1 MKRRRKVKKICVI
14 RMSSLGDVI
23 QASAALRTVR
33 NKYPDAEITF
43 VVAKGFEIPVLNSP
57 IIDNL
62 VVYNRGGKNLS
73 NFDKLISLIFK
84 LFRNRFDLLIDL
96 HYNRRSR
103 IISFLAMP
111 RRRTPV
117 LGNYLKQSNLERHEL
132 FLNRVGI
139 GSPMP
144 PMEFWSGKDDVHFA
158 CEFLKRARI
167 ESDDLL
173 VGMNP
178 GANWTSKSWPVDF
191 FARVGD
197 YFSQVHGAKTIV
209 FGGLDDREKAVDV
222 YKKMEIKPMLAAGRA
237 SFLETG
243 ELIRKC
249 NLFITGDTGLMHLAR
264 GANVPI
270 VAIFGGT
277 DPRHQTTP
285 LSDNMRV
292 IRDDECQPPCNK
304 YHCPLKTRA
313 CLWAV
318 TPEMV
323 IKEAENLLNLKSY
336 SEDTD

>member
-1 MKRRRKVKKICVI
+1 MKRSRKVKKICVI

-23 QASAALRTVR
+23 QASVALPAIR

-43 VVAKGFEIPVLNSP
+43 VAARGFEIPVLNSP

-62 VVYNRGGKNLS
+62 VVYNRGGNNFT
-73 NFDKLISLIFK
+73 NFDQLIGLIFK
-84 LFRNRFDLLIDL
+84 LFRNRFDILIDL
-96 HYNRRSR
+96 QYSRRSR
-103 IISFLAMP
+103 IASFLAMP

-117 LGNYLKQSNLERHEL
+117 LGNYLKYSNLERHEL

-139 GSPMP
+139 ESPLP
-144 PMEFWSGKDDVHFA
+144 PMEFWAGEDDVHFA
-158 CEFLKRARI
+158 GGFLKRARI
-167 ESDDLL
+167 TSDDLL

-191 FARVGD
+191 YARVGD

-209 FGGLDDREKAVDV
+209 FGGPDDRNKAVDV
-222 YKKMEIKPMLAAGRA
+222 YKKMERKPVLAAGRA

-243 ELIRKC
+243 ELIRRC

-277 DPRHQTTP
+277 DPRRQTAP
-285 LSDNMRV
+285 LPGNMRV

-304 YHCPLKTRA
+304 DLCPLKTRA

-323 IKEAENLLNLKSY
+323 IKEAESLLNLKSY